1 MHVDHVFWGS
11 LTYVLNIFS
20 LSPVHGPVIEDQAP
34 LALHPVEADLAQK
47 PGPIFKPPSGTLDGS
62 DSNFVCDYS
71 AMVGYEFCSTPD
83 YRSCWLNHTTTGHQ
97 FNMTTDY
104 ETEKPIGIHRYYEL
118 DITDDTSINAD
129 GVDFDAAKLF
139 NRQYPG
145 PWLQACWGDTVSV
158 KINNWMK
165 SNGGNGTSIHWHGV
179 RQLNSMHMDGV
190 NGLSQCPIAPGDSF
204 NYTWEVMQYGSS
216 WYHSHY
222 SVQYADGLLG
232 PLTLHGPTILPY
244 DEAIDPI
251 LMTEWGHSSAFEAI
265 QLGTPGTPSASN
277 EPFKNPSILLN
288 GRGNATQF
296 NSITTPLHETH
307 DIPTP
312 YTIRF
317 HPKPTNGRPKSYLL
331 RLINTSMASTFIFSI
346 DNHYLHIV
354 GADFVPVMPYRRES
368 ILVAIGQRYH
378 VIVEADPQDPKS
390 ADGNYWIRT
399 IEANCTDFAPTG
411 EKNYERTGILR
422 YNDSTNLP
430 QSEPWLIN
438 ATCTDEDWDNLTPV
452 VKWEVGPPAN
462 GEFGENLTV
471 IFKQNSSL
479 FPLAFASIG
488 GDTFNPMYLDYS
500 KPTFLNLN
508 YPGAWDPR
516 LVVFKENYTNT
527 SWVYFNIKNGRKHPI
542 HLHGHDFAIIK
553 NGSSDFQLK
562 NPPRRDVLLPAA
574 GGEDTIIAFK
584 LDNPGTWLMHCHI
597 AFHASWGLAMQFLER
612 QDAAIALWPSFEKS
626 PALVESQR
634 VCDNWNRWWGD
645 CRDWWPGDGK
655 SCGIG
660 EEGFAP
666 DSGI

>member
-1 MHVDHVFWGS
+1 M
-11 LTYVLNIFS
+11 NIFS
-20 LSPVHGPVIEDQAP
+20 LSPVNGPVIEDQAP
-34 LALHPVEADLAQK
+34 LAFHQVEADLAQK
-47 PGPIFKPPSGTLDGS
+47 PGPTFKPPSSALDGS
-62 DSNFVCDYS
+62 DSNFVCNYS
-71 AMVGYEFCSTPD
+71 AMVGHEFCSPPNW
-83 YRSCWLNHTTTGHQ
+83 RSCWLNHTTTGHQ

-104 ETEKPIGIHRYYEL
+104 ENEKPIGTHRYYEL
-118 DITDDTSINAD
+118 DVTDDTPVNAD

-139 NRQYPG
+139 NRQYLG

-158 KINNWMK
+158 KVNNWMK

-190 NGLSQCPIAPGDSF
+190 NGLSQYPIAPGDSF
-204 NYTWEVMQYGSS
+204 TYTWEVMQYGSS

-232 PLTLHGPTILPY
+232 PLTFHGPTVQSY
-244 DEAIDPI
+244 EEAIDPI
-251 LMTEWGHSSAFEAI
+251 LMTEWGHNSAFEAI
-265 QLGTPGTPSASN
+265 QLDTPATGTLSAGQ

-296 NSITTPLHETH
+296 NSIATPLHETH

-317 HPKPTNGRPKSYLL
+317 DQPKRYLI

-346 DNHYLHIV
+346 DNHYLYIV
-354 GADFVPVMPYRRES
+354 GADFVPVLPYRRES

-378 VIVEADPQDPKS
+378 IVVIADPQCNKT

-399 IEANCTDFAPTG
+399 FEAGCTDYAPKG
-411 EKNYERTGILR
+411 ENHYERTGILQ
-422 YNDSTNLP
+422 YNDSTALP
-430 QSEPWLIN
+430 QSEVWPSIN
-438 ATCTDEDWDNLTPV
+438 LTCTDEDWDNLLPV
-452 VKWEVGPPAN
+452 HQWPLVGPPAN
-462 GEFGENLTV
+462 GELGEHLTV
-471 IFKQNSSL
+471 KFNRSPSI
-479 FPLAFASIG
+479 FPLAYASIG

-508 YPGAWDPR
+508 YTGAWDPR
-516 LVVFKENYTNT
+516 FVVLKENYTNT
-527 SWVYFNIKNGRKHPI
+527 SWVYFTIKDGARHPI

-553 NGSSDFQLK
+553 KGSGDYNLK

-574 GGEDTIIAFK
+574 DGEDTVIAFK
-584 LDNPGTWLMHCHI
+584 LDNLGTWLMHCHI
-597 AFHASWGLAMQFLER
+597 AFHASYGLALQFLER
-612 QDAAIALWPSFEKS
+612 QDAAIALWPSFEHS
-626 PALVESQR
+626 PELVESQR

-660 EEGFAP
+660 AGGFAP